1 MKIQN
6 LIIYQFSSLYQIL
19 KEIDQELNF
28 KIIEILSEKL
38 LDIEIK
44 NLKNYLIITKK
55 KINKIKNQFI
65 ITKIPKKINKLLEKL
80 NISFLKF
87 RYSEQSQ
94 IKVGKYVIDLNS
106 REMITGITKLKLT
119 EKETDIIL
127 FISKSEKAINVSDLQ
142 IKVWHHQS
150 ELETHTVETHIYRL
164 RKKILNKFK
173 DDNFIVSEKNGYS
186 IY

>member
-1 MKIQN
+1 M
-6 LIIYQFSSLYQIL
+6 
-19 KEIDQELNF
+19 
-28 KIIEILSEKL
+28 
-38 LDIEIK
+38 
-44 NLKNYLIITKK
+44 
-55 KINKIKNQFI
+55 
-65 ITKIPKKINKLLEKL
+65 
-80 NISFLKF
+80 IS
-87 RYSEQSQ
+87 
-94 IKVGKYVIDLNS
+94 
-106 REMITGITKLKLT
+106 GITKLKLT

>member
-1 MKIQN
+1 MNN
-6 LIIYQFSSLYQIL
+6 L
-19 KEIDQELNF
+19 
-28 KIIEILSEKL
+28 KL
-38 LDIEIK
+38 LIYDFNELYKILYEIK
-44 NLKNYLIITKK
+44 NDVDIEVDKLGDEDLKKYELNDNYLIITKK

-65 ITKIPKKINKLLEKL
+65 ITKFPIKINKLLEKL

-106 REMITGITKLKLT
+106 REMISGITKLKLT

-164 RKKILNKFK
+164 RKKIFNKFK

>member
-1 MKIQN
+1 MNN
-6 LIIYQFSSLYQIL
+6 L
-19 KEIDQELNF
+19 
-28 KIIEILSEKL
+28 KL
-38 LDIEIK
+38 LIYDFNELYKILYEIK
-44 NLKNYLIITKK
+44 NDVDIEVDKLGDEDLKKYELNDNYLIITKK
-55 KINKIKNQFI
+55 KINKIKNKFI
-65 ITKIPKKINKLLEKL
+65 ITKFPIKINKLLEKL

-106 REMITGITKLKLT
+106 REMISGITKLKLT